1 MEGSVRMSN
10 VIDIKT
16 HQAKLEDRVI
26 KESLAVASDMSLDVF
41 DFETKD
47 TDNTTIIFGL
57 WVNLLVRLYLRGWT
71 KENLIEELDTYQ
83 KIAKEMQETA

>member
-1 MEGSVRMSN
+1 MSN

-41 DFETKD
+41 DYETKD
-47 TDNTTIIFGL
+47 TDNTMIIFSL
-57 WVNLLVRLYLRGWT
+57 WVNLLVCLYLRGWT

-83 KIAKEMQETA
+83 KIAIEMQDTA

>member
-1 MEGSVRMSN
+1 MRMSN

-41 DFETKD
+41 DYETKD
-47 TDNTTIIFGL
+47 TDNTMIIFGL
-57 WVNLLVRLYLRGWT
+57 WVNLLVCLYLRGWT

-83 KIAKEMQETA
+83 KIAKEMQDTA

>member
-1 MEGSVRMSN
+1 MSN

-41 DFETKD
+41 DYETKD
-47 TDNTTIIFGL
+47 TDNTMIIFGL
-57 WVNLLVRLYLRGWT
+57 WVNLLVCLYLRGWT

-83 KIAKEMQETA
+83 KIAKEMQDTA

>member
-1 MEGSVRMSN
+1 MSN

-41 DFETKD
+41 DYETKD
-47 TDNTTIIFGL
+47 TDNTMIIFSL
-57 WVNLLVRLYLRGWT
+57 WVNLLVCLYLRGWT

-83 KIAKEMQETA
+83 KIEIEMQDTA